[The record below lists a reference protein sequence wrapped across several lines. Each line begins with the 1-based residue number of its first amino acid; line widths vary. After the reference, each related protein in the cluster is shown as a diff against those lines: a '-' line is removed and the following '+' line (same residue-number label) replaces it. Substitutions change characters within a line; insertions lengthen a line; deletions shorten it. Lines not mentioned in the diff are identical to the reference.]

1 MSNHSCTDLHVEMSK
16 VFFFFYSVIAFIIV
30 CVSGFPKVFMQ

>member
-16 VFFFFYSVIAFIIV
+16 GFFFYSVIAFIIV